1 MSTNFK
7 YKISQGLKWSFV
19 GTYGGQIVGFFISI
33 FLARLLSPED
43 FGIVGMSLSVIQIL
57 KVAMSLGFSD
67 ALIQNKDNSHRAY
80 STVFIINLSLGILIT
95 VLIYISAPLIA
106 QFYGRVELISI
117 VKLLSIIYLL
127 ESLSVVQVAILKKEL
142 NFKSLSIR
150 SLVAQIVSGTFATV
164 LAFLGYGI
172 YALVVHHI
180 MINTLRTFLLW
191 RMSHWRPKLEFSWEE
206 ARKLWGF
213 ASYSFSSIAVN
224 KVFNASQSLVIGKVF
239 NAEILGYFVRAQSF
253 SQLIVQNS
261 SSSIRTLLFP
271 ALSSI
276 QDDQERFLKGY
287 MVVSEIVAI
296 LSVVLCTLSIIN
308 AEVLVIG
315 LFGAKWA
322 PVIPIF
328 MWLMIKSIVVPNNG
342 IIITTILAKGYAK
355 ENFNYVVIKQFI
367 AMLPVIFL
375 FFGDMETFLHS
386 LVAAGVI
393 VLGVS
398 YYSAY
403 KLLQMSFWG
412 QFKPLF
418 ILVSVSSLILLLLQ
432 NAMTFESSILKAF
445 VNSTIYLLCMGWF
458 LWLNHKEIIKEAAR
472 LIRVKG

>member
-1 MSTNFK
+1 
-7 YKISQGLKWSFV
+7 
-19 GTYGGQIVGFFISI
+19 
-33 FLARLLSPED
+33 
-43 FGIVGMSLSVIQIL
+43 
-57 KVAMSLGFSD
+57 
-67 ALIQNKDNSHRAY
+67 
-80 STVFIINLSLGILIT
+80 
-95 VLIYISAPLIA
+95 
-106 QFYGRVELISI
+106 
-117 VKLLSIIYLL
+117 
-127 ESLSVVQVAILKKEL
+127 
-142 NFKSLSIR
+142 
-150 SLVAQIVSGTFATV
+150 
-164 LAFLGYGI
+164 
-172 YALVVHHI
+172 
-180 MINTLRTFLLW
+180 
-191 RMSHWRPKLEFSWEE
+191 
-206 ARKLWGF
+206 
-213 ASYSFSSIAVN
+213 
-224 KVFNASQSLVIGKVF
+224 
-239 NAEILGYFVRAQSF
+239 
-253 SQLIVQNS
+253 
-261 SSSIRTLLFP
+261 
-271 ALSSI
+271 
-276 QDDQERFLKGY
+276 

-355 ENFNYVVIKQFI
+355 ENFNYVVIKQLI

-393 VLGVS
+393 VLGIS

-418 ILVSVSSLILLLLQ
+418 ILVSISSLILLLLQ
-432 NAMTFESSILKAF
+432 NAITFESSILKAF